1 MRLHHRYGFKAFT
14 NDFTHMLDIADQS
27 LNGFQL
33 FSQVDRG
40 VVSPADISVD
50 ITKLIQTL
58 EISPTSFK
66 EGVRLTLESES
77 HSHIL
82 P

>member
-1 MRLHHRYGFKAFT
+1 MISLVV
-14 NDFTHMLDIADQS
+14 NIADDS
-27 LNGFQL
+27 LNGYVEV

-40 VVSPADISVD
+40 VVSPADISMD

-58 EISPTSFK
+58 KISPTCFK
-66 EGVRLTLESES
+66 NGVRLTLESES

-82 P
+82 Q